1 MEARRTPSY
10 NESLQQNQKHSSSS
24 GILSFNNCKD
34 VHAKKK
40 KKIDHAQSINT
51 VTKFYSN
58 HENRS
63 IVPLQ
68 LPE

>member
-40 KKIDHAQSINT
+40 KKRLTMHNQST
-51 VTKFYSN
+51 
-58 HENRS
+58 
-63 IVPLQ
+63 Q
-68 LPE
+68 LLNFTPTMRIEA